1 MTGGCILQPL
11 IVKYGGA
18 ERGKMKFEKYFD
30 HTILN
35 SDAKAEDVVR
45 VCDEAKEHGF
55 ASVCVNSCYTELVKN
70 ELSGTEISVC
80 VVVGFPLGACMGS
93 VKAFEAREAVM
104 AGADEIDMVINVGAL
119 KAGRDEEVLNDIKLV
134 REACEGKVLKVIIE
148 TCLLSDEEKERA
160 CELAVKAGADFV
172 KTSTGFGKGG
182 ATLRDVAL
190 IKKIVGDRI
199 KVKASGGIRDYHTAI
214 AMIEAG
220 ADRLGTSAT
229 VKIVAQRANS

>member
-1 MTGGCILQPL
+1 M
-11 IVKYGGA
+11 
-18 ERGKMKFEKYFD
+18 
-30 HTILN
+30 
-35 SDAKAEDVVR
+35 
-45 VCDEAKEHGF
+45 
-55 ASVCVNSCYTELVKN
+55 
-70 ELSGTEISVC
+70 
-80 VVVGFPLGACMGS
+80 
-93 VKAFEAREAVM
+93 
-104 AGADEIDMVINVGAL
+104 
-119 KAGRDEEVLNDIKLV
+119 